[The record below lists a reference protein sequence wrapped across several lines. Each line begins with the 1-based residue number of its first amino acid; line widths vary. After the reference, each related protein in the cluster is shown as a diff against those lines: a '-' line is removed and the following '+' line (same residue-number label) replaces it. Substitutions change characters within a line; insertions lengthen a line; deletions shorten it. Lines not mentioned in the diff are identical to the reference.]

1 MDFWGIL
8 EYTVAVTVIGL
19 FIWLVKLIFHD
30 KLDARWHYF
39 IWLVLL
45 VRLLVPFRFGL
56 ISTPISVFQD
66 IPLEAWIEMGRILAE
81 KRGYGEVIIGLGK
94 LWLLG
99 AVLLG
104 GFYLAMWAVLRIRI
118 ARAPKADEDVRRYV
132 DRIAGKYGLKSCSD
146 IRILKSSTPFIC
158 GMVRPV
164 LVLPEDWGILS
175 GKRVSAGGRMPEG
188 GGVSG
193 GREMP
198 EDREA
203 LVGGEMPE
211 GREALVGGE
220 MPEGREALVG
230 GEMPEGREALVG
242 EEMPEGREALDRERI
257 KTSTGILVDREKT
270 AGSERPKDAESEA
283 APSEA
288 VIVHELLHKRFGDVL
303 INLGI
308 HLVRAINWFNPII
321 WVLTSVIQN
330 DSEAL
335 CDQRV
340 LEYCGEENIRNYGET
355 LISMSEGKRRNMVKV
370 GTSDMASSYRNMKI
384 RIRRIRD
391 FRRVPGGV
399 GLVTLCIVL
408 MLALAGIGSPAR
420 ENGYT
425 VSRIESKRELEYALL
440 QARCYYART
449 PEEAVYLFLRAF
461 KEGNTIY
468 RMSVM
473 PEKEVPQY
481 EAFALEW
488 FERQDIRLWDELFEA
503 GGYPHYFPGEISAAE
518 SFRVYNLQYDE
529 KEGSATV
536 KAVLRGSDGPVSA
549 VWELALTKEKG
560 WKVWL
565 ESQSETAREEYEPEA
580 LVSCSV
586 RMGDFLVEMYGYNEG
601 YFDEL
606 ESFWG
611 GARFFVHQE
620 SETQKEISF
629 PDSFTQE
636 YKYKYGYVTYLG
648 EENLEGS
655 TIKVMVTKDKEEE
668 NEWIVDQIEEIVDRE
683 YGKTDLSTG
692 ISYYGKPDLGTG
704 ISYYGESSFTGFY
717 GRELMTGKPRL
728 ICGEGSGYSESGQC
742 WKKGDRI
749 EAYIRIYVDGILW
762 EEGEVWSEML

>member
-1 MDFWGIL
+1 MDFWEIL
-8 EYTVAVTVIGL
+8 EYTTAVTIIGL

-66 IPLEAWIEMGRILAE
+66 IPLEKWIEMGRMLAE
-81 KRGYGEVIIGLGK
+81 KRGYGEVITGLGK
-94 LWLLG
+94 LWMWG

-104 GFYLAMWAVLRIRI
+104 GFYLVMWAVLRIRI
-118 ARAPKADEDVRRYV
+118 ARAPKAGEDVRRYV
-132 DRIAGKYGLKSCSD
+132 DRAAGKYGLKSCSD

-158 GMVRPV
+158 GVVRPV
-164 LVLPEDWGILS
+164 LVLPEDWGTLS
-175 GKRVSAGGRMPEG
+175 GKGVPTDGRMTEGGEISAG
-188 GGVSG
+188 S
-193 GREMP
+193 EMP
-198 EDREA
+198 EDRETLDRREIA
-203 LVGGEMPE
+203 EDRETLT
-211 GREALVGGE
+211 GREI
-220 MPEGREALVG
+220 PE
-230 GEMPEGREALVG
+230 
-242 EEMPEGREALDRERI
+242 DRETLRGERI
-257 KTSTGILVDREKT
+257 GTSTGMLVDGKKMT
-270 AGSERPKDAESEA
+270 GSDKPEDGESEVA
-283 APSEA
+283 SSEA

-308 HLVRAINWFNPII
+308 HLVRVINWFNPVI
-321 WVLTSVIQN
+321 WILTSVIQN

-355 LISMSEGKRRNMVKV
+355 LIAMSEGKRRNHVKV
-370 GTSDMASSYRNMKI
+370 GTSDMASSYRNMRT

-391 FRRVPGGV
+391 FRKVPRGV

-408 MLALAGIGSPAR
+408 MLALAGIGSSAR

-425 VSRIESKRELEYALL
+425 VSQIESKRDLEYALL

-461 KEGNTIY
+461 KEGNTVY

-473 PEKEVPQY
+473 PDREVPQY

-488 FERQDIRLWDELFEA
+488 FERQDIRRWAELSEA
-503 GGYPHYFPGEISAAE
+503 GGYPDYFPGEISAAE
-518 SFRVYNLQYDE
+518 SFRVYNLQYDG

-536 KAVLRGSDGPVSA
+536 KAVLRDSDGPAFA
-549 VWELALTKEKG
+549 VWELGLTKEKG

-565 ESQSETAREEYEPEA
+565 ESQSETTQGEYEPEA

-601 YFDEL
+601 YYDEL

-611 GARFFVHQE
+611 GAGFLHFHDQE
-620 SETQKEISF
+620 DETQKEISF
-629 PDSFTQE
+629 PDRFSQE
-636 YKYKYGYVTYLG
+636 YKYKNCYVTYLG
-648 EENLEGS
+648 EENLDGYV
-655 TIKVMVTKDKEEE
+655 IKILVTKDKEEE
-668 NEWIVDQIEEIVDRE
+668 NEWILDQMEGVVDRE
-683 YGKTDLSTG
+683 YGKADLS
-692 ISYYGKPDLGTG
+692 TG

-717 GRELMTGKPRL
+717 GRELMTGEPRPV
-728 ICGEGSGYSESGQC
+728 CGGGIGYCESGQC

-749 EAYIRIYVDGILW
+749 ENYIRIYVDGILR
-762 EEGEVWSEML
+762 EEGEMWSETL

>member
-66 IPLEAWIEMGRILAE
+66 IPLETWIEMGRILAE

-132 DRIAGKYGLKSCSD
+132 DRIAGKYRLKSCSD

-175 GKRVSAGGRMPEG
+175 GNRVSAGGRMPEG
-188 GGVSG
+188 GGISG
-193 GREMP
+193 GR
-198 EDREA
+198 
-203 LVGGEMPE
+203 EMPE

-220 MPEGREALVG
+220 MPEGREAL
-230 GEMPEGREALVG
+230 
-242 EEMPEGREALDRERI
+242 DRERI
-257 KTSTGILVDREKT
+257 KTSTGIPVDREKT

-391 FRRVPGGV
+391 FRRVPRGV

-692 ISYYGKPDLGTG
+692 IGYYGKTDLSTG

>member
-8 EYTVAVTVIGL
+8 EYTTAVTIIGL

-66 IPLEAWIEMGRILAE
+66 IPLEKWIEMGRMLAE
-81 KRGYGEVIIGLGK
+81 KRGYGEVITGLGK
-94 LWLLG
+94 LWMWG

-104 GFYLAMWAVLRIRI
+104 GFYLVMWAVLRIRI

-132 DRIAGKYGLKSCSD
+132 DRAAGKYGLKSCSD
-146 IRILKSSTPFIC
+146 IRILESSTPFIC
-158 GMVRPV
+158 GVVRPV
-164 LVLPEDWGILS
+164 LVLPEDWGTLS
-175 GKRVSAGGRMPEG
+175 GKRVPIDGRMTEAG
-188 GGVSG
+188 SDK
-193 GREMP
+193 P
-198 EDREA
+198 ED
-203 LVGGEMPE
+203 G
-211 GREALVGGE
+211 
-220 MPEGREALVG
+220 
-230 GEMPEGREALVG
+230 
-242 EEMPEGREALDRERI
+242 
-257 KTSTGILVDREKT
+257 
-270 AGSERPKDAESEA
+270 ESEVA
-283 APSEA
+283 SSEA

-308 HLVRAINWFNPII
+308 HLVRVINWFNPVI
-321 WVLTSVIQN
+321 WILTSVIQN

-355 LISMSEGKRRNMVKV
+355 LIAMSEGKRRNYVKV
-370 GTSDMASSYRNMKI
+370 GTSDMASSYRNMRT

-391 FRRVPGGV
+391 FRRVPRGV

-408 MLALAGIGSPAR
+408 MLALAGIGSSAR

-425 VSRIESKRELEYALL
+425 VSQIESKRDLEYALL

-461 KEGNTIY
+461 KEGNTVY

-473 PEKEVPQY
+473 PDREVPQY

-488 FERQDIRLWDELFEA
+488 FERQDIRRWAELSEA
-503 GGYPHYFPGEISAAE
+503 GGYPDYFPGETSAAE

-536 KAVLRGSDGPVSA
+536 KAVFRGFDGPAFA

-565 ESQSETAREEYEPEA
+565 ESQSETTQGEYEPEA

-601 YFDEL
+601 YYDEL

-611 GARFFVHQE
+611 GSGFLHYQE
-620 SETQKEISF
+620 GETQKEISF
-629 PDSFTQE
+629 PDSFSQE
-636 YKYKYGYVTYLG
+636 YKYQEGYVTYLG
-648 EENLEGS
+648 EENLDGYM
-655 TIKVMVTKDKEEE
+655 IKILVTKDKEEE
-668 NEWIVDQIEEIVDRE
+668 NEWILNQMGGIVDRE
-683 YGKTDLSTG
+683 YGRTDFSTG
-692 ISYYGKPDLGTG
+692 ISYYGED
-704 ISYYGESSFTGFY
+704 SFTGFY
-717 GRELMTGKPRL
+717 GRKLMTGEPRL
-728 ICGEGSGYSESGQC
+728 ICGGGSGYSESGRC

-749 EAYIRIYVDGILW
+749 EAYVRIYVDGILR
-762 EEGEVWSEML
+762 EEGEVWSETL

>member
-66 IPLEAWIEMGRILAE
+66 IPLETWIEMGRILAE

-104 GFYLAMWAVLRIRI
+104 GFYLAMWAILRIRI

-132 DRIAGKYGLKSCSD
+132 NRIAGKYGLKSCSD

-175 GKRVSAGGRMPEG
+175 GKRVSAGG
-188 GGVSG
+188 VSG

-203 LVGGEMPE
+203 LVGGEMP
-211 GREALVGGE
+211 G
-220 MPEGREALVG
+220 
-230 GEMPEGREALVG
+230 
-242 EEMPEGREALDRERI
+242 GREALDRERI
-257 KTSTGILVDREKT
+257 KTSTGIPVDREKT

-391 FRRVPGGV
+391 FRRVPRGV

-636 YKYKYGYVTYLG
+636 YKYQCGYITYLG

-692 ISYYGKPDLGTG
+692 IGYYGKPDLSTG

>member
-1 MDFWGIL
+1 
-8 EYTVAVTVIGL
+8 
-19 FIWLVKLIFHD
+19 
-30 KLDARWHYF
+30 
-39 IWLVLL
+39 
-45 VRLLVPFRFGL
+45 
-56 ISTPISVFQD
+56 
-66 IPLEAWIEMGRILAE
+66 
-81 KRGYGEVIIGLGK
+81 
-94 LWLLG
+94 
-99 AVLLG
+99 
-104 GFYLAMWAVLRIRI
+104 
-118 ARAPKADEDVRRYV
+118 
-132 DRIAGKYGLKSCSD
+132 
-146 IRILKSSTPFIC
+146 
-158 GMVRPV
+158 
-164 LVLPEDWGILS
+164 
-175 GKRVSAGGRMPEG
+175 MPE
-188 GGVSG
+188 S
-193 GREMP
+193 
-198 EDREA
+198 REA
-203 LVGGEMPE
+203 LVGGRMPA
-211 GREALVGGE
+211 GRET
-220 MPEGREALVG
+220 
-230 GEMPEGREALVG
+230 
-242 EEMPEGREALDRERI
+242 LDRERI
-257 KTSTGILVDREKT
+257 KTSTGIPVDREKT

-391 FRRVPGGV
+391 FRRVPRGV

-629 PDSFTQE
+629 PDSFT
-636 YKYKYGYVTYLG
+636 
-648 EENLEGS
+648 
-655 TIKVMVTKDKEEE
+655 
-668 NEWIVDQIEEIVDRE
+668 
-683 YGKTDLSTG
+683 
-692 ISYYGKPDLGTG
+692 
-704 ISYYGESSFTGFY
+704 
-717 GRELMTGKPRL
+717 
-728 ICGEGSGYSESGQC
+728 
-742 WKKGDRI
+742 
-749 EAYIRIYVDGILW
+749 
-762 EEGEVWSEML
+762 

>member
-66 IPLEAWIEMGRILAE
+66 IPLDTWIEMGRILAE

-158 GMVRPV
+158 GVVRPV
-164 LVLPEDWGILS
+164 LVLPEGWGILS
-175 GKRVSAGGRMPEG
+175 GKRVAAGGRMPESG
-188 GGVSG
+188 EVSG
-193 GREMP
+193 GREMPEDREALVGREMP

-211 GREALVGGE
+211 GREAL
-220 MPEGREALVG
+220 
-230 GEMPEGREALVG
+230 
-242 EEMPEGREALDRERI
+242 DRERI
-257 KTSTGILVDREKT
+257 KTSTGIPVDREKT
-270 AGSERPKDAESEA
+270 AGSERPKDTESEA

-391 FRRVPGGV
+391 FRRVPRGV

-629 PDSFTQE
+629 PDSFT
-636 YKYKYGYVTYLG
+636 
-648 EENLEGS
+648 
-655 TIKVMVTKDKEEE
+655 
-668 NEWIVDQIEEIVDRE
+668 
-683 YGKTDLSTG
+683 
-692 ISYYGKPDLGTG
+692 
-704 ISYYGESSFTGFY
+704 
-717 GRELMTGKPRL
+717 
-728 ICGEGSGYSESGQC
+728 
-742 WKKGDRI
+742 
-749 EAYIRIYVDGILW
+749 
-762 EEGEVWSEML
+762 

>member
-8 EYTVAVTVIGL
+8 EYTAAVTIIGL
-19 FIWLVKLIFHD
+19 FIWVVKLIFHD

-56 ISTPISVFQD
+56 ISTTISVFQD
-66 IPLEAWIEMGRILAE
+66 IPLGKWIEMGRLLAE
-81 KRGYGEVIIGLGK
+81 KKGYGEAVVALGK
-94 LWLLG
+94 LWLWG

-118 ARAPKADEDVRRYV
+118 AGAPKADVEVRGYV
-132 DRIAGKYGLKSCSD
+132 DGIAGKYGLKSCSD
-146 IRILKSSTPFIC
+146 IRIMKSSTPFIC
-158 GMVRPV
+158 GVVRPV

-175 GKRVSAGGRMPEG
+175 GK
-188 GGVSG
+188 
-193 GREMP
+193 
-198 EDREA
+198 
-203 LVGGEMPE
+203 
-211 GREALVGGE
+211 
-220 MPEGREALVG
+220 
-230 GEMPEGREALVG
+230 
-242 EEMPEGREALDRERI
+242 
-257 KTSTGILVDREKT
+257 
-270 AGSERPKDAESEA
+270 
-283 APSEA
+283 EA

-308 HLVRAINWFNPII
+308 HLIRVINWFNPVI
-321 WVLTSVIQN
+321 WLLTSVIQN

-355 LISMSEGKRRNMVKV
+355 LIAMSEGKRRNYVKV
-370 GTSDMASSYRNMKI
+370 GTSDMASSYRNMRT

-391 FRRVPGGV
+391 FRKVPRGV

-408 MLALAGIGSPAR
+408 MLALAGIGSSAR

-425 VSRIESKRELEYALL
+425 VSQIESKRDLEYALL

-461 KEGNTIY
+461 REGNTVY

-473 PEKEVPQY
+473 PEKEIPQY

-488 FERQDIRLWDELFEA
+488 FERQDIRRWAELCES
-503 GGYPHYFPGEISAAE
+503 GGYPDYFPGEISAAE

-536 KAVLRGSDGPVSA
+536 TAVFRDPDGSVFA

-565 ESQSETAREEYEPEA
+565 ENQSETVRGEYEPEA

-601 YFDEL
+601 YFGDL
-606 ESFWG
+606 ENVWS
-611 GARFFVHQE
+611 GAGFLLHQE
-620 SETQKEISF
+620 GGGQREVFF
-629 PDSFTQE
+629 PDSFSQE
-636 YKYKYGYVTYLG
+636 YKYQNGYVTYLG
-648 EENLEGS
+648 EENLDGHM
-655 TIKVMVTKDKEEE
+655 IKILVTKEKEEV
-668 NEWIVDQIEEIVDRE
+668 NEWILDRIEGIADDTF
-683 YGKTDLSTG
+683 GGADISTG
-692 ISYYGKPDLGTG
+692 IG
-704 ISYYGESSFTGFY
+704 YYGESSFSGFH
-717 GRELMTGKPRL
+717 GRELMTGEPRL
-728 ICGEGSGYSESGQC
+728 ICGAGIGYSESGQC

-749 EAYIRIYVDGILW
+749 EAYIRIYVDGILR
-762 EEGEVWSEML
+762 EEGEVWSETL

>member
-8 EYTVAVTVIGL
+8 EYTTAVTIIGL

-66 IPLEAWIEMGRILAE
+66 IPLEKWIEMGRMLAE
-81 KRGYGEVIIGLGK
+81 KRGYGEVITGLGK
-94 LWLLG
+94 LWMWG

-104 GFYLAMWAVLRIRI
+104 GFYLVMWAVLRIRI

-132 DRIAGKYGLKSCSD
+132 DRAAGKYGLKSCSD

-158 GMVRPV
+158 GVVRPV
-164 LVLPEDWGILS
+164 LVLPEDWGTLS
-175 GKRVSAGGRMPEG
+175 GKRVPIDGRMTE
-188 GGVSG
+188 
-193 GREMP
+193 
-198 EDREA
+198 
-203 LVGGEMPE
+203 
-211 GREALVGGE
+211 
-220 MPEGREALVG
+220 
-230 GEMPEGREALVG
+230 
-242 EEMPEGREALDRERI
+242 
-257 KTSTGILVDREKT
+257 
-270 AGSERPKDAESEA
+270 AGSDKSEDGESEVA
-283 APSEA
+283 SSEA

-308 HLVRAINWFNPII
+308 HLVRVINWFNPVI
-321 WVLTSVIQN
+321 WILTSVIQN

-355 LISMSEGKRRNMVKV
+355 LIAMSEGKRRNYVKV
-370 GTSDMASSYRNMKI
+370 GTSDMASSYWNMRT

-391 FRRVPGGV
+391 FRRVPRGV
-399 GLVTLCIVL
+399 GLVTLCIML
-408 MLALAGIGSPAR
+408 MLALAGIGSSAR

-425 VSRIESKRELEYALL
+425 VLQIESKQDLEYALL

-461 KEGNTIY
+461 KEGNTVY

-473 PEKEVPQY
+473 PDKEVPQY

-488 FERQDIRLWDELFEA
+488 FDRQDIRRWAELSET
-503 GGYPHYFPGEISAAE
+503 GGYPDYFPGETSAAE

-536 KAVLRGSDGPVSA
+536 RAAFRGSDGPEFA
-549 VWELALTKEKG
+549 VWKLALVKEKG

-565 ESQSETAREEYEPEA
+565 ESQSETVRGEYEPEA

-586 RMGDFLVEMYGYNEG
+586 RLGDFLVEMYGYNEG

-606 ESFWG
+606 ESFWSRG
-611 GARFFVHQE
+611 GFLYYQE
-620 SETQKEISF
+620 SGKQEEVSF
-629 PDSFTQE
+629 PDSFSQE
-636 YKYKYGYVTYLG
+636 YKYQEGYVTYLG
-648 EENLEGS
+648 EENLDGYM
-655 TIKVMVTKDKEEE
+655 IKILVTKDKEEE
-668 NEWIVDQIEEIVDRE
+668 NEWILNQMGGIVDRE
-683 YGKTDLSTG
+683 YGRTDFSTG
-692 ISYYGKPDLGTG
+692 ISYYGED
-704 ISYYGESSFTGFY
+704 SFTGFY
-717 GRELMTGKPRL
+717 GRKLMTGEPRL
-728 ICGEGSGYSESGQC
+728 ICGGGSGYSESGRC

-749 EAYIRIYVDGILW
+749 EAYVRIYVGGILW
-762 EEGEVWSEML
+762 EEGEVWSETL

>member
-8 EYTVAVTVIGL
+8 EYTTAVTIIGL

-66 IPLEAWIEMGRILAE
+66 IPLEKWIEMGRMLAE
-81 KRGYGEVIIGLGK
+81 KRGYGEVITGLGK
-94 LWLLG
+94 LWMWG

-104 GFYLAMWAVLRIRI
+104 GFYLVMWAVLRIRI

-132 DRIAGKYGLKSCSD
+132 DRAAGKYGLKSCSD

-158 GMVRPV
+158 GVVRPV
-164 LVLPEDWGILS
+164 LVLPEDWGTLS
-175 GKRVSAGGRMPEG
+175 GKRVPIDGRMTETG
-188 GGVSG
+188 SDK
-193 GREMP
+193 P
-198 EDREA
+198 ED
-203 LVGGEMPE
+203 G
-211 GREALVGGE
+211 
-220 MPEGREALVG
+220 
-230 GEMPEGREALVG
+230 
-242 EEMPEGREALDRERI
+242 
-257 KTSTGILVDREKT
+257 
-270 AGSERPKDAESEA
+270 ESEVA
-283 APSEA
+283 SSEA

-308 HLVRAINWFNPII
+308 HLVRVINWFNPVI
-321 WVLTSVIQN
+321 WILTSVIQN

-355 LISMSEGKRRNMVKV
+355 LIAMSEGKRRNYVKV
-370 GTSDMASSYRNMKI
+370 GTSDMASSYRNMRT

-391 FRRVPGGV
+391 FRRVPRGV

-408 MLALAGIGSPAR
+408 MLALAGIGSSAR

-425 VSRIESKRELEYALL
+425 VSQIESKRDLEYALL

-461 KEGNTIY
+461 KEGNTVY

-473 PEKEVPQY
+473 PDREVPQY

-488 FERQDIRLWDELFEA
+488 FERQDIRRWAELSEA
-503 GGYPHYFPGEISAAE
+503 GGYPDYFPGETSAAE

-536 KAVLRGSDGPVSA
+536 KAVFRGFDGPAFA

-565 ESQSETAREEYEPEA
+565 ESQSETTQGEYEPEA

-611 GARFFVHQE
+611 GSGFLHYQE
-620 SETQKEISF
+620 GETQKEISF
-629 PDSFTQE
+629 PDSFSQE
-636 YKYKYGYVTYLG
+636 YKYQEGYVTYLG
-648 EENLEGS
+648 EENLDGYM
-655 TIKVMVTKDKEEE
+655 IKILVTKDKEEE
-668 NEWIVDQIEEIVDRE
+668 NEWILNQMGGIVDRE
-683 YGKTDLSTG
+683 YGRTDFSTG
-692 ISYYGKPDLGTG
+692 ISYYGED
-704 ISYYGESSFTGFY
+704 SFTGFY
-717 GRELMTGKPRL
+717 GRKLMTGEPRL
-728 ICGEGSGYSESGQC
+728 ICGGGSGYSESGRC

-749 EAYIRIYVDGILW
+749 EAYVRIYVDGILW
-762 EEGEVWSEML
+762 EEGEVWSETL

>member
-146 IRILKSSTPFIC
+146 IRILKSGTPFIC
-158 GMVRPV
+158 GVVRPV
-164 LVLPEDWGILS
+164 LVLPEGWEF
-175 GKRVSAGGRMPEG
+175 SAGG
-188 GGVSG
+188 
-193 GREMP
+193 EMP

-203 LVGGEMPE
+203 LGVGRIQAEAGMPE
-211 GREALVGGE
+211 S
-220 MPEGREALVG
+220 
-230 GEMPEGREALVG
+230 
-242 EEMPEGREALDRERI
+242 REALDGERI
-257 KTSTGILVDREKT
+257 ETSAGIPVDREKT
-270 AGSERPKDAESEA
+270 AGSERPKDAESVA
-283 APSEA
+283 APFEA

-308 HLVRAINWFNPII
+308 HLVRVINWFNPII
-321 WVLTSVIQN
+321 WVLTSVIQY

-355 LISMSEGKRRNMVKV
+355 LISMSEGKRRNPVKV

-391 FRRVPGGV
+391 FRRVPRGV
-399 GLVTLCIVL
+399 GFVTLCIVL
-408 MLALAGIGSPAR
+408 MLALAGIGSSAR

-425 VSRIESKRELEYALL
+425 VSQIESKRELEYALL

-461 KEGNTIY
+461 KEGDTIY

-473 PEKEVPQY
+473 PEKEIPQY

-503 GGYPHYFPGEISAAE
+503 GGYPDYFPGEISAAE

-586 RMGDFLVEMYGYNEG
+586 RLGDFLVEMYGYNEG

-611 GARFFVHQE
+611 GAGFFVHQE
-620 SETQKEISF
+620 SETEKEISF

-636 YKYKYGYVTYLG
+636 YKYQYGYITYLG
-648 EENLEGS
+648 EENLEGY
-655 TIKVMVTKDKEEE
+655 TIKVLVTKDKEEE
-668 NEWIVDQIEEIVDRE
+668 NEWIVDQMEGIVDRE
-683 YGKTDLSTG
+683 YGKPD
-692 ISYYGKPDLGTG
+692 ISTG
-704 ISYYGESSFTGFY
+704 ISYYGESSFTGLY

-728 ICGEGSGYSESGQC
+728 ICGGGSGYSVSGQC

-749 EAYIRIYVDGILW
+749 EAYIRIYVDGILR
-762 EEGEVWSEML
+762 EEGEVWSETL